1 MPTLPTSVPPP
12 TLSGSTATSQQY
24 RDLMG
29 AVASTP
35 PAPEAFPP
43 ANGRRPTALCAA
55 TTTAGRPCRFPPRL
69 NSTLCINHDPAYHDQ
84 QTRNRQ
90 TGVRHAA
97 RNRHNHATIRETT
110 ALYELD
116 AWALSDRASIQ
127 AVLDAVIRL
136 ELAGRIPNSR
146 ARNLIRA
153 LALAIRN
160 FDTPPA
166 SDQLGRVS
174 RHNLSRYH
182 HARRSLDNNLEA
194 LLTEAQRNDAA
205 RQEPQ
210 HP

>member
-1 MPTLPTSVPPP
+1 MPTSAPYPTS
-12 TLSGSTATSQQY
+12 
-24 RDLMG
+24 
-29 AVASTP
+29 
-35 PAPEAFPP
+35 P
-43 ANGRRPTALCAA
+43 ANGQRPMVLCTAITA
-55 TTTAGRPCRFPPRL
+55 AGRPCRFPPRTH
-69 NSTLCINHDPAYHDQ
+69 STLCINHDPAYRDQ

-90 TGVRHAA
+90 TGVQHAA
-97 RNRHNHATIRETT
+97 RSRHNRAAIRQTT
-110 ALYELD
+110 ALYDLD
-116 AWALSDRASIQ
+116 EWALSDRASIQ

-153 LALAIRN
+153 RALALAIRN

-182 HARRSLDNNLEA
+182 QARRSLDNNLEA
-194 LLTEAQRNDAA
+194 LLAEAQHNDDA